1 MSEKDDEK
9 RNGFREDEERQMKA
23 EKFIEDYLKDYVRFK
38 DYWNYEDGC
47 VLTGAVQMYEASGE
61 EDYAAFV
68 ENYYKYFIMEDG
80 SIAHAHPNRFNIDN
94 INSGK
99 ALFFM
104 YERTGE
110 EKYRKALEAV
120 MEQLREHPRCECGNF
135 YHKEIY
141 PKQIWLDGLYMAQP
155 FYMEYETKYDKKE
168 KYNDIIHQF
177 ENVQKYMYDEEKGL
191 CYHGYDEAKTQFW
204 ADKKTGCSASFWLRS
219 IGWYLMALV
228 DVMDEMSVEIYEQYR
243 KLEDIY
249 RLVLRG
255 ILKYQDKE
263 SRLFYQVADRSDA
276 EGNYTETSGSLM
288 VAYSILKACRMGI
301 LLKEKYAAVG
311 MDILERIVENRLEE
325 RDGKLHL
332 TGICHAAGLGP
343 EDNPV
348 RDGSLAYYLS
358 EKTGEDDPK
367 AAGVL
372 MMAYAQYI
380 QLKREME
387 RDGAL

>member
-1 MSEKDDEK
+1 MAIEIVEKYVNELIDRSTLEEPVWNIEKIRAGKKATWDYIDGCMIMSLLELYKVTK
-9 RNGFREDEERQMKA
+9 N
-23 EKFIEDYLKDYVRFK
+23 EKFLKFSDEYIGHRVE
-38 DYWNYEDGC
+38 EDGTIRGYDKDE
-47 VLTGAVQMYEASGE
+47 L
-61 EDYAAFV
+61 
-68 ENYYKYFIMEDG
+68 NL
-80 SIAHAHPNRFNIDN
+80 DN
-94 INSGK
+94 INEGK
-99 ALFFM
+99 NLFTL
-104 YERTGE
+104 YDLTGK
-110 EKYRKALEAV
+110 EKYAKATKNIYAQILE
-120 MEQLREHPRCECGNF
+120 MPRTKEGNF
-135 YHKEIY
+135 WHKMIY
-141 PKQIWLDGLYMAQP
+141 PNQVWLDGLYMAQP

-168 KYNDIIHQF
+168 QYNDIIRQF
-177 ENVQKYMYDEEKGL
+177 ENVQKYMYDAEKGL

-204 ADKKTGCSASFWLRS
+204 ADKETGCSASFWLRS
-219 IGWYLMALV
+219 MGWYLMALV
-228 DVMDEMSVEIYEQYR
+228 DVMDKMSVEIYEQYR

-263 SRLFYQVADRSDA
+263 SRLFWQVVDRSDA

-301 LLKEKYAAVG
+301 LLKEKYASAG
-311 MDILERIVENRLEE
+311 MEILESIMENRLKE
-325 RDGKLHL
+325 REGKLHL

-343 EDNPV
+343 ADNPV